1 MDTVLK
7 VEDLSKMYRLGQIGA
22 GSLREEVDRFWSKF
36 RSGGKGKT
44 NASDRYD
51 TEANE
56 FWALRDVNF
65 ELERGD
71 VLGVIGRNGAGKST
85 LLKLISR
92 ITEPTQGSI
101 AYKGRIASLL
111 EVGTGFHPELSGRDN
126 IFLNGAI
133 LGMRRSEIR
142 AKLDDIVEFAGVGPH
157 LHTPVKRYSSGMY
170 VRLAFSIAAH
180 LDPDILIVDEVLA
193 VGDANFQKKC
203 VGKLQDVSS
212 SGRTVIFVS
221 HNLGLVKSFCSKG
234 LLLHNGQKTF
244 FGDCSE
250 AIERYVS
257 LAQNTKEIKR
267 KTEENSE
274 IRLTHVT
281 IAAADGGAVIQSGH
295 GFQIQFDVENR
306 AAHPETTNVYFELFN
321 SSGVLVSA
329 FRSGSKGEEDAA
341 TNASSH
347 YTCDIEANILRP
359 GDYYI
364 DVTIRHQERIVDH
377 IESAAT
383 FQVEDGY
390 LQDRLVNRQNQPGAI
405 QIPHRWTKPTYTLK

>member
-7 VEDLSKMYRLGQIGA
+7 VQDLSKMYRLGQIGA
-22 GSLREEVDRFWSKF
+22 GSLREEVNQLWSKL
-36 RSGGKGKT
+36 RKSGKNNK
-44 NASDRYD
+44 SDNERYNS
-51 TEANE
+51 ESNE
-56 FWALRDVNF
+56 FWALRDVHF

-92 ITEPTQGSI
+92 ITEPTRGSI

-142 AKLDDIVEFAGVGPH
+142 SKLDAIVEFAGVGPH
-157 LHTPVKRYSSGMY
+157 LNTPVKRYSSGMY

-212 SGRTVIFVS
+212 SGRTVLFVS
-221 HNLGLVKSFCSKG
+221 HNLGLVKSFCNKG
-234 LLLHNGQKTF
+234 LLLHNGQRNF
-244 FGDCSE
+244 FGSCSE
-250 AIERYVS
+250 AVERYVA
-257 LAQNTKEIKR
+257 LAQNTQKIKR
-267 KTEENSE
+267 ERNKNSE
-274 IRLTHVT
+274 IRLTHVS
-281 IAAADGGAVIQSGH
+281 IKSDDGSAIIQSGQ
-295 GFQIQFDVENR
+295 GFELEFELENNSR
-306 AAHPETTNVYFELFN
+306 HPETTNVYFELYN
-321 SSGVLVSA
+321 SSGVLISA
-329 FRSGSKGEEDAA
+329 FRSGSKGAADTHTEDG
-341 TNASSH
+341 H
-347 YTCDIEANILRP
+347 KYTCRIESNGLRP

-364 DVTIRHQERIVDH
+364 DVTVRHQEREVDH
-377 IESAAT
+377 VESAAT
-383 FQVEDGY
+383 LQVEDGY
-390 LQDRLVNRQNQPGAI
+390 LQDRLINKGNQPGAV
-405 QIPHRWTKPTYTLK
+405 QILHTWNKPTYTA